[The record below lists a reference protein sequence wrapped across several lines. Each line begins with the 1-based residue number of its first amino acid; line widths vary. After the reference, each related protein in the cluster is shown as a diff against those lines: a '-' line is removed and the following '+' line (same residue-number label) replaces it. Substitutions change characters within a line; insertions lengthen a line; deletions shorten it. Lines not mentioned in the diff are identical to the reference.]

1 SLSLSFLLFL
11 FYFTRKYIVQVF
23 KSILP
28 FFFLLFLCLGS
39 YGQNT
44 NLTLELTS
52 AQAKERELLHNLGYK
67 KNHPDLQS
75 IKQTVDSVDQLL
87 YRKGFLSFKKEKE
100 QQDEALVYTYILG
113 EPIRQV
119 VLSNKNLDPSLQQR
133 LGFTQ
138 DSIRFDFELLSAKLQ
153 QYTLKLDQEGLGMS
167 ALQLSNHNVQNNT
180 LYCDLQLNLAQ
191 SRKLNDIAIQSS
203 GKVPEKIIKQVT
215 KRYLNKPYS
224 DQLVSNLTETLNEL
238 DFLKQYKT
246 PETLFT
252 NDNTTLYLYLDKVN
266 TNTFDGFMGFS
277 TDENEKFTLA
287 GYLDLA
293 LNNVLN
299 KGETLQ
305 LYWRSDANKQTQFDF
320 KTSFVYLF
328 NTPLNLSGQLNIQ
341 KQDTIYQNTKLALQI
356 GYAIQYNQ
364 NIKVGYQS
372 TSSTTNSILPS
383 MENFDSKFYTLN
395 YTLIKKRSYL
405 PLFPVNYSLDAL
417 VGTGSR
423 TTEEEKESQY
433 IIQLQANKNIEL
445 APKHFF
451 YINWTYYSLF
461 SKDYLVNEMY
471 RFGGTQSL
479 RGFQENSLLAN
490 QLNLIN
496 TEYRFLVHPSLY
508 LHTIFDY
515 AIQEYKPLN
524 QKNTLYSVGMGLGFI
539 TSSSYFNLSFANGKQ
554 PGIPFSFDNTTIHIG
569 FKTLF

>member
-1 SLSLSFLLFL
+1 
-11 FYFTRKYIVQVF
+11 VF
-23 KSILP
+23 KSILS

-100 QQDEALVYTYILG
+100 QQEETLVYTYILG

-119 VLSNKNLDPSLQQR
+119 VLSNKNLDSSLQQR

-252 NDNTTLYLYLDKVN
+252 DDNTTLYLYLDKVN

-461 SKDYLVNEMY
+461 SKDYLVNELY

-524 QKNTLYSVGMGLGFI
+524 QKNTLYSIGMGLGFI

>member
-1 SLSLSFLLFL
+1 M
-11 FYFTRKYIVQVF
+11 F

-28 FFFLLFLCLGS
+28 FFFLLFLCLAS

-44 NLTLELTS
+44 ALTLELTS
-52 AQAKERELLHNLGYK
+52 AQAKERELLRNLGYK

-75 IKQTVDSVDQLL
+75 IKQTLDSIDQLL
-87 YRKGFLSFKKEKE
+87 YRKGFLSFTKDRE
-100 QQDEALVYTYILG
+100 QQEEALVYTYILG
-113 EPIRQV
+113 DPIRQV

-138 DSIRFDFELLSAKLQ
+138 DSLRFDFELLSAKLQ
-153 QYTLKLDQEGLGMS
+153 QYTQLLDQEGLGMS
-167 ALQLSNHNVQNNT
+167 ALQLSNHNILNNT
-180 LYCDLQLNLAQ
+180 LYCDLQLNLTQ
-191 SRKLNDIAIQSS
+191 SRKLNNIAIQSS
-203 GKVPEKIIKQVT
+203 GQVPEKIIRQVT

-252 NDNTTLYLYLDKVN
+252 ADNTTLYLYLDKVN

-372 TSSTTNSILPS
+372 TSSTTTSILPS
-383 MENFDSKFYTLN
+383 MANFDSKFYTLN
-395 YTLIKKRSYL
+395 YTLIKKRNYL

-417 VGTGSR
+417 VGTGNR
-423 TTEEEKESQY
+423 TTEEAKESQY
-433 IIQLQANKNIEL
+433 ILQLQANKNIEL

-461 SKDYLVNEMY
+461 SKDYLVNELY

-515 AIQEYKPLN
+515 ALQEYKPLD
-524 QKNTLYSVGMGLGFI
+524 QKHTLYSIGMGLGFI

>member
-1 SLSLSFLLFL
+1 MS
-11 FYFTRKYIVQVF
+11 
-23 KSILP
+23 
-28 FFFLLFLCLGS
+28 
-39 YGQNT
+39 
-44 NLTLELTS
+44 
-52 AQAKERELLHNLGYK
+52 YK
-67 KNHPDLQS
+67 KKHPDLQS
-75 IKQTVDSVDQLL
+75 IKQTIDSIDQLL
-87 YRKGFLSFKKEKE
+87 YKKGYLSFSKNK
-100 QQDEALVYTYILG
+100 QQQKTTLFYTYTLG
-113 EPIRQV
+113 PLLGQV
-119 VLSNKNLDPSLQQR
+119 ILSNKLLSDSHQQQ
-133 LGFTQ
+133 LGFSK
-138 DSIRFDFELLSAKLQ
+138 DSIAFDFESLPSILQ
-153 QYTLKLDQEGLGMS
+153 QYTQLLDRAGLGMS
-167 ALQLSNHNVQNNT
+167 TLQLSNHNIQNNT
-180 LYCDLQLNLAQ
+180 LYCDLQLNLAP
-191 SRKLNDIAIQSS
+191 SRKLNNIAIQSS
-203 GKVPEKIIKQVT
+203 QKVPEKIIKQVT

-224 DQLVSNLTETLNEL
+224 EQLIYNLTQTLGDL
-238 DFLKQYKT
+238 DFLRQYKT
-246 PETLFT
+246 AETLFT
-252 NDNTTLYLYLDKVN
+252 DDNTTLYLYIDKVN

-277 TDENEKFTLA
+277 TDENEKFSLA

-299 KGETLQ
+299 KGESIQ

-320 KTSFVYLF
+320 KSSFVYLF

-341 KQDTIYQNTKLALQI
+341 KQDTIYQNTKLALQV

-364 NIKVGYQS
+364 NIKLGYQS
-372 TSSTTNSILPS
+372 TSSTTNSTLPS

-395 YTLIKKRSYL
+395 YTIVRKRNYL
-405 PLFPVNYSLDAL
+405 PLFPVNYSLDVLA
-417 VGTGSR
+417 GTGNR
-423 TTEEEKESQY
+423 TTEEAKESQY
-433 IIQLQANKNIEL
+433 MIQLHANKNIEL

-451 YINWTYYSLF
+451 YVNWTYYSLF

-515 AIQEYKPLN
+515 AVQEFKPLH
-524 QKNTLYSVGMGLGFI
+524 QKNTLYSVGLGLGFI

>member
-1 SLSLSFLLFL
+1 MH
-11 FYFTRKYIVQVF
+11 KYIL
-23 KSILP
+23 S
-28 FFFLLFLCLGS
+28 FFFLLFLCLSS
-39 YGQNT
+39 YGQT
-44 NLTLELTS
+44 TSLTLDLTS
-52 AQAKERELLHNLGYK
+52 PHEKERELLLALRHK

-75 IKQTVDSVDQLL
+75 VKQTLDSVDQVL
-87 YRKGFLSFKKEKE
+87 YKKGYLSFTKNKK
-100 QQDEALVYTYILG
+100 QQDTVLEYTYILG
-113 EPIRQV
+113 NPIRQV
-119 VLSNKNLDPSLQQR
+119 ILSNKLLSTTIQQQ
-133 LGFTQ
+133 LGFLK
-138 DSIRFDFELLSAKLQ
+138 DSITLDFESLSPLLQ
-153 QYTLKLDQEGLGMS
+153 QYAQQLDREGLGMS
-167 ALQLSNHNVQNNT
+167 ALQLSNHSIQNST
-180 LYCDLQLNLAQ
+180 LYCDLQLHLTQ
-191 SRKLNDIAIQSS
+191 SRKLNHIAIQSVN
-203 GKVPEKIIKQVT
+203 KVPEKIIKQIT

-224 DQLVSNLTETLNEL
+224 EQLVSNVTQTLNDL

-252 NDNTTLYLYLDKVN
+252 EDQTTLYLFLDKAN

-299 KGETLQ
+299 KGESLQ

-320 KTSFVYLF
+320 KSSFVYLF
-328 NTPLNLSGQLNIQ
+328 NTPINLNGQLNIQ
-341 KQDTIYQNTKLALQI
+341 KQDTIYQNTKLVLQV

-364 NIKVGYQS
+364 NIKIGYQS
-372 TSSTTNSILPS
+372 TSSTTNSILPT
-383 MENFDSKFYTLN
+383 MENFDSTFYTLN
-395 YTLIKKRSYL
+395 YTVIRKRNYL
-405 PLFPVNYSLDAL
+405 PVFPVNYSLDAL
-417 VGTGSR
+417 IGTGNR
-423 TTEEEKESQY
+423 TTEEAKESQY
-433 IIQLQANKNIEL
+433 LIQLQANKNFEL

-451 YINWTYYSLF
+451 YINWTYYALF
-461 SKDYLVNEMY
+461 SKDYLMNEMY

-479 RGFQENSLLAN
+479 RGFQENSLLTN

-515 AIQEYKPLN
+515 AIQEYKPLD
-524 QKNTLYSVGMGLGFI
+524 QKNTLYSIGMGLGFI

>member
-1 SLSLSFLLFL
+1 M
-11 FYFTRKYIVQVF
+11 F
-23 KSILP
+23 KSILS

-87 YRKGFLSFKKEKE
+87 YRKGFLSFKKEKK
-100 QQDEALVYTYILG
+100 QQEEALVYTYILG

-119 VLSNKNLDPSLQQR
+119 VLSNKNLDSSLQQR

-252 NDNTTLYLYLDKVN
+252 DDNTTLYLYLDKVN

-461 SKDYLVNEMY
+461 SKDYLVNELY

-524 QKNTLYSVGMGLGFI
+524 QKNTLYSIGMGLGFI

>member
-1 SLSLSFLLFL
+1 M
-11 FYFTRKYIVQVF
+11 F
-23 KSILP
+23 KSILS

-100 QQDEALVYTYILG
+100 QQQEALVYTYILG

-167 ALQLSNHNVQNNT
+167 ALQLSNHNIQNST

-252 NDNTTLYLYLDKVN
+252 DDNTTLYLYLDKVN

-461 SKDYLVNEMY
+461 SKDYLVNELY

-524 QKNTLYSVGMGLGFI
+524 QKNTLYSIGMGLGFI

>member
-1 SLSLSFLLFL
+1 M
-11 FYFTRKYIVQVF
+11 F
-23 KSILP
+23 KSILS

-100 QQDEALVYTYILG
+100 QQEETLVYTYILG

-119 VLSNKNLDPSLQQR
+119 VLSNKNLDSSLQQR

-252 NDNTTLYLYLDKVN
+252 DDNTTLYLYLDKVN

-461 SKDYLVNEMY
+461 SKDYLVNELY

-524 QKNTLYSVGMGLGFI
+524 QKNTLYSIGMGLGFI

>member
-1 SLSLSFLLFL
+1 M
-11 FYFTRKYIVQVF
+11 F
-23 KSILP
+23 KSILS
-28 FFFLLFLCLGS
+28 FFFLLFLCLCS

-87 YRKGFLSFKKEKE
+87 YRKGFLSFKKEKK
-100 QQDEALVYTYILG
+100 QQEEALVYTYILG

-119 VLSNKNLDPSLQQR
+119 VLSNKNLDSSLQQR

-252 NDNTTLYLYLDKVN
+252 DDNTTLYLYLDKVN

-461 SKDYLVNEMY
+461 SKDYLVNELY

-524 QKNTLYSVGMGLGFI
+524 QKNTLYSIGMGLGFI

>member
-1 SLSLSFLLFL
+1 
-11 FYFTRKYIVQVF
+11 VF

-28 FFFLLFLCLGS
+28 FFFLLFLCLAS

-44 NLTLELTS
+44 PLTLELTS

-75 IKQTVDSVDQLL
+75 IKQTLDSIDQLL
-87 YRKGFLSFKKEKE
+87 YRKGFLSFTKDRE
-100 QQDEALVYTYILG
+100 QHEEALVYTYILG
-113 EPIRQV
+113 DPIRQV
-119 VLSNKNLDPSLQQR
+119 VLSNKNLDSSLQQR

-138 DSIRFDFELLSAKLQ
+138 DSLRFDFELLSAKLQ
-153 QYTLKLDQEGLGMS
+153 QYTQQLDQEGLGMS
-167 ALQLSNHNVQNNT
+167 ALQLSNHNILNNT
-180 LYCDLQLNLAQ
+180 LYCDLQLNLTQ
-191 SRKLNDIAIQSS
+191 SRKLNNIAIQSS
-203 GKVPEKIIKQVT
+203 GQVPEKIIRQVT

-252 NDNTTLYLYLDKVN
+252 ADNTTLYLYLDKVN

-372 TSSTTNSILPS
+372 TSSTTTSILPS
-383 MENFDSKFYTLN
+383 MANFDSKFYTLN

-417 VGTGSR
+417 IGTGSR
-423 TTEEEKESQY
+423 TTEEAKESQY
-433 IIQLQANKNIEL
+433 ILQLQANKNIEL

-461 SKDYLVNEMY
+461 SKDYLVNELY

-524 QKNTLYSVGMGLGFI
+524 QKNTLYSIGMGLGFI

>member
-1 SLSLSFLLFL
+1 M
-11 FYFTRKYIVQVF
+11 F
-23 KSILP
+23 KSILS

-100 QQDEALVYTYILG
+100 QQEETLVYTYILG

-119 VLSNKNLDPSLQQR
+119 VLSNKNLDSSLQQR

-252 NDNTTLYLYLDKVN
+252 DDNTTLYLYLDKVN

-287 GYLDLA
+287 GYLDLT

-299 KGETLQ
+299 KGEMLQ

-461 SKDYLVNEMY
+461 SKDYLVNELY

-524 QKNTLYSVGMGLGFI
+524 QKNTLYSIGMGLGFI

>member
-1 SLSLSFLLFL
+1 M
-11 FYFTRKYIVQVF
+11 F
-23 KSILP
+23 KSILS

-100 QQDEALVYTYILG
+100 QQEETLVYTYILR

-119 VLSNKNLDPSLQQR
+119 VLSNKNLDSSLQQR

-252 NDNTTLYLYLDKVN
+252 DDNTTLYLYLDKVN

-461 SKDYLVNEMY
+461 SKDYLVNELY

-524 QKNTLYSVGMGLGFI
+524 QKNTLYSIGMGLGFI

>member
-1 SLSLSFLLFL
+1 M
-11 FYFTRKYIVQVF
+11 F
-23 KSILP
+23 KSILS

-100 QQDEALVYTYILG
+100 QQEEVLVYTYILG

-138 DSIRFDFELLSAKLQ
+138 DSIRFDFELLSTKLQ

-167 ALQLSNHNVQNNT
+167 ALQLSNHNVQNNI

-252 NDNTTLYLYLDKVN
+252 DDNTTLYLYLDKVN

-461 SKDYLVNEMY
+461 SKDYLVNELY

-524 QKNTLYSVGMGLGFI
+524 QKNTLYSIGMGLGFI

>member
-1 SLSLSFLLFL
+1 M
-11 FYFTRKYIVQVF
+11 F
-23 KSILP
+23 KSILS

-100 QQDEALVYTYILG
+100 QQEETLVYTYILG

-119 VLSNKNLDPSLQQR
+119 VLSNKNLDLSLQQR

-252 NDNTTLYLYLDKVN
+252 DDNTTLYLYLDKVN

-461 SKDYLVNEMY
+461 SKDYLVNELY

-524 QKNTLYSVGMGLGFI
+524 QKNTLYSIGMGLGFI

-554 PGIPFSFDNTTIHIG
+554 PGIPLSFDNTTIHIG

>member
-1 SLSLSFLLFL
+1 MSKSVFSFL
-11 FYFTRKYIVQVF
+11 
-23 KSILP
+23 
-28 FFFLLFLCLGS
+28 FLLFLCFAA
-39 YGQNT
+39 YGQHT
-44 NLTLELTS
+44 SLTLELTS
-52 AQAKERELLHNLGYK
+52 AQEKEHTLLQELGYK

-75 IKQTVDSVDQLL
+75 IRQTLDSIDQHL
-87 YRKGFLSFKKEKE
+87 YKKGYLAFTKSK
-100 QQDEALVYTYILG
+100 QQDEFTTSYTYILG

-119 VLSNKNLDPSLQQR
+119 VLSNKQVPLTLQQQ
-133 LGFTQ
+133 LGFTM
-138 DSIRFDFELLSAKLQ
+138 DSLVLDFESLSATLH
-153 QYTLKLDQEGLGMS
+153 QYSQKLDQEGLGMS
-167 ALQLSNHNVQNNT
+167 TLALSHHKIQNNI
-180 LYCDLQLNLAQ
+180 LYCDLELRLTT
-191 SRKLNDIAIQSS
+191 SRKLDQIEIQSIN
-203 GKVPEKIIKQVT
+203 KVPEKIIQQVT
-215 KRYLNKPYS
+215 KRYRNKPYS
-224 DQLVSNLTETLNEL
+224 EQLVSDVTATLREL

-252 NDNTTLYLYLDKVN
+252 ADYTTLFLYLDKAN

-293 LNNVLN
+293 LHNVLN
-299 KGETLQ
+299 KGESIQ

-328 NTPLNLSGQLNIQ
+328 NTPLNIHAQLNIQ
-341 KQDTIYQNTKLALQI
+341 KQDTIYQNTKLALQL
-356 GYAIQYNQ
+356 GYAIRYNQ

-372 TSSTTNSILPS
+372 TSSTTNSLLPS

-395 YTLIKKRSYL
+395 YTAVKKRPHL
-405 PLFPVNYSLDAL
+405 PLFPINYRLDVLA
-417 VGTGSR
+417 GTGKR

-433 IIQLQANKNIEL
+433 IIQIQASKNIAL
-445 APKHFF
+445 APKHYF

-461 SKDYLVNEMY
+461 SNAYLINEMY
-471 RFGGTQSL
+471 RFGGMQSL

-496 TEYRFLVHPSLY
+496 TEYRFMVHPSLY

-515 AIQEYKPLN
+515 AIQEYKPMN
-524 QKNTLYSVGMGLGFI
+524 QKNTLYSIGMGLGFI

-554 PGIPFSFDNTTIHIG
+554 PDIPFSFDNTTIHIG

>member
-1 SLSLSFLLFL
+1 MSKSVFSFLFL
-11 FYFTRKYIVQVF
+11 F
-23 KSILP
+23 
-28 FFFLLFLCLGS
+28 FLCFVA

-44 NLTLELTS
+44 PLTLELTA
-52 AQAKERELLHNLGYK
+52 AQENEREVLREWRYK
-67 KNHPDLQS
+67 KTHPDLQS
-75 IKQTVDSVDQLL
+75 IKQTLDSIDQHL
-87 YRKGFLSFKKEKE
+87 YKKGYLAFTKSK
-100 QQDEALVYTYILG
+100 QQEEFTTTYTYILG
-113 EPIRQV
+113 NPIRHV
-119 VLSNKNLDPSLQQR
+119 VLSNKQLSQTLQQQI
-133 LGFTQ
+133 GFTK
-138 DSIRFDFELLSAKLQ
+138 DSLSLDFELLSATLQ
-153 QYTLKLDQEGLGMS
+153 QYTQQLDREGLGMS
-167 ALQLSNHNVQNNT
+167 ALQLRNHKIKNDI
-180 LYCDLQLNLAQ
+180 LYCDLELQLTT
-191 SRKLNDIAIQSS
+191 SRTLDHIEIQSIHT
-203 GKVPEKIIKQVT
+203 VPEKIIKQVT

-224 DQLVSNLTETLNEL
+224 EQLVSNLTETLGEL

-252 NDNTTLYLYLDKVN
+252 SDKTTLFLYLDKAN

-287 GYLDLA
+287 GYLDLS

-299 KGETLQ
+299 KGESIQ

-328 NTPLNLSGQLNIQ
+328 NTPLNVHAQLNIQ
-341 KQDTIYQNTKLALQI
+341 KQDTIYQNTKLALQL
-356 GYAIQYNQ
+356 GYAIRYNQ

-372 TSSTTNSILPS
+372 TSSTTNSLLPS
-383 MENFDSKFYTLN
+383 MENFDSTFYTLG
-395 YTLIKKRSYL
+395 YSAIKKRRYL
-405 PLFPVNYSLDAL
+405 PLFPVNYTLDVV
-417 VGTGSR
+417 VGTGKR
-423 TTEEEKESQY
+423 TTEELKETQY
-433 IIQLQANKNIEL
+433 MIQLQANKNIAL
-445 APKHFF
+445 APKHYF
-451 YINWTYYSLF
+451 YINWTYYALF
-461 SKDYLVNEMY
+461 SEDYLINEMY

-515 AIQEYKPLN
+515 AIQEYKPMN
-524 QKNTLYSVGMGLGFI
+524 QKNTLYSLGMGLGFI
-539 TSSSYFNLSFANGKQ
+539 TTSSYFNLSFANGKQ

>member
-1 SLSLSFLLFL
+1 M
-11 FYFTRKYIVQVF
+11 F
-23 KSILP
+23 KSILS

-67 KNHPDLQS
+67 KIHPDLQS

-100 QQDEALVYTYILG
+100 QQEETLVYTYILG

-119 VLSNKNLDPSLQQR
+119 VLSNKNLDSSLQQR

-252 NDNTTLYLYLDKVN
+252 DDNTTLYLYLDKVN

-461 SKDYLVNEMY
+461 SKDYLVNELY

-524 QKNTLYSVGMGLGFI
+524 QKNTLYSIGMGLGFI